1 LKRLDSIPREDGF
14 RMPGEFERH
23 SGTYMIWPERT
34 DNWRLGAK
42 PAQKVFTEVAN
53 AIGKYEPMTMV
64 VSRAQYDNARNML
77 ADYVKVVEMSN
88 DDSWMRDCGATFVID
103 ERGNKRAIDW
113 KFNAWGGLVDG
124 LYFPW
129 DQDDKIAM
137 KMAEIEQVDRYRLDD
152 FILEG
157 GSIHVDGEG
166 TLITTEECLLSEGR
180 NSHLTKEEI
189 EKVLCDTLNLK
200 KVLWIPNGIY
210 NDETNGHVD
219 NICNYVRPGEVV
231 LAWTDDKDD
240 PQYEISKAAYDYL
253 SSVTDAKG
261 RKLKIHKLY
270 TPKPIL
276 ITKEESEGVD
286 AIDGTLPRQEGDR
299 LAASYANYY
308 TGNGFVALP
317 IFNDPNDKKAIKLL
331 EELYPDRDIIPIYAR
346 EILLGGGNIHCIT
359 QQVPAVTPQI
369 TDYKELWDNLK

>member
-1 LKRLDSIPREDGF
+1 MKKLNSIPRDDGF
-14 RMPGEFERH
+14 RMPGEFEPH
-23 SGTYMIWPERT
+23 SGTYMIWPERP

-42 PAQKVFTEVAN
+42 PAQRVFTEVAN
-53 AIGKYEPMTMV
+53 AIGKYEPITMV

-88 DDSWMRDCGATFVID
+88 DDSWMRDCGATFVIND
-103 ERGNKRAIDW
+103 SGDMRAIDW

-137 KMAEIEQVDRYRLDD
+137 KMAELEQVDRYRLDD

-180 NSHLTKEEI
+180 NSNLSKEEI
-189 EKVLCDTLNLK
+189 EKVLMETLNVQ

-219 NICNYVRPGEVV
+219 NICNYVKPGVVV
-231 LAWTDDKDD
+231 LAWTDDEND
-240 PQYEISKAAYDYL
+240 PQYAISKAAYDYL
-253 SSVTDAKG
+253 SSETDAKG
-261 RKLKIHKLY
+261 RKLEIHKLY

-276 ITKEESEGVD
+276 ISKVESMGVD
-286 AIDGTLPRQEGDR
+286 PIDGTLPRQEGDR

-308 TGNGFVALP
+308 TGNGFIALP
-317 IFNDPNDKKAIKLL
+317 IFDDPNDKLAIDLL
-331 EELYPDRDIIPIYAR
+331 KSLYPDREIVPIYAR

-359 QQVPAVTPQI
+359 QQVPAKI
-369 TDYKELWDNLK
+369 KK